1 MVDHLQCGDEGV
13 VFEGASEQAKL
24 NGVVV
29 IEIDRNVSAVAA
41 AFRFLQDL
49 LAGLFKAESCTPSA
63 HVVAASA
70 AECEEFIPVLFH
82 KEQDPADDI
91 FLFCLIVAKGISVDV
106 NVQTASRCLMR
117 TVAHG
122 NCLPKEFLPVHG
134 FHVIIQCHGMGNDL
148 KAVFQRTIRLD
159 VNVFLMNVS
168 NAFET
173 GGVIVVLAAVI
184 HFQFYAEVSLSVS
197 VENGCGLVT
206 VLFDLVLKLVKAS
219 FTVGQVAVP
228 ADDAFR
234 NDLSAGFA
242 AVVVGIEAVLTKAGV
257 FIRDAVLFPDRLAA
271 VIAGNAVFLNT
282 DIAEQFIVYR
292 CALSSASTLPQ

>member
-1 MVDHLQCGDEGV
+1 MTGGWVDTYPDDVKALY
-13 VFEGASEQAKL
+13 K
-24 NGVVV
+24 
-29 IEIDRNVSAVAA
+29 
-41 AFRFLQDL
+41 
-49 LAGLFKAESCTPSA
+49 AGHELGNHSQNHKQMSTI
-63 HVVAASA
+63 SA

-206 VLFDLVLKLVKAS
+206 VLFDLVLKLVEAS
-219 FTVGQVAVP
+219 FAVGQVAVP

-234 NDLSAGFA
+234 NDLPAGFA
-242 AVVVGIEAVLTKAGV
+242 APPP
-257 FIRDAVLFPDRLAA
+257 IRRTPPHRP
-271 VIAGNAVFLNT
+271 
-282 DIAEQFIVYR
+282 ECR
-292 CALSSASTLPQ
+292 PALPARWRRKRSGR